1 MLECPVKILY
11 TELRFFH
18 RGEDGSRYQ
27 GEETLISDAERSRGD
42 EAHNDEEACW
52 VKICMYCLDKYLELH
67 AINKQQ
73 LNWTHMYSIINLV
86 YRYK

>member
-27 GEETLISDAERSRGD
+27 GEETLIADAERSRGD
-42 EAHNDEEACW
+42 EAHYFHHLINVILYYNNDES
-52 VKICMYCLDKYLELH
+52 KI
-67 AINKQQ
+67 
-73 LNWTHMYSIINLV
+73 
-86 YRYK
+86 